1 MKPIPTLIKPLRSI
15 DIKNKESKLAHK
27 ERTDACSVPAA
38 SVVAES
44 MICFVLADAL
54 LEKFGG
60 DTMEQLQAHM
70 KVSGKY

>member
-1 MKPIPTLIKPLRSI
+1 MTPGGLYSFALQLYELLDTF
-15 DIKNKESKLAHK
+15 
-27 ERTDACSVPAA
+27 SVPAA